1 MKIRVPSLS
10 REGESYVV
18 ERGAQSELVCE
29 CPSFGFSPA
38 LARRCKHTDLVKGA
52 QNLIERCHAQHGSGL
67 DAYSRPSPSDAVGRV
82 QIGVTA
88 GLCETCLVA
97 VLAAV
102 MKKGTAIK
110 KDAAKTDAKLQRVMR
125 RRS

>member
-1 MKIRVPSLS
+1 MRIRVPSLS
-10 REGESYVV
+10 TEGESYVI
-18 ERGAQSELVCE
+18 ERGAQDELVCS
-29 CPSFGFSPA
+29 CPAFGFSPT
-38 LARRCKHTDLVKGA
+38 LARRCKHTDLAKGA
-52 QNLIERCHAQHGSGL
+52 LGLIERCHAQHGGT
-67 DAYSRPSPSDAVGRV
+67 D
-82 QIGVTA
+82 

-125 RRS
+125 LRS